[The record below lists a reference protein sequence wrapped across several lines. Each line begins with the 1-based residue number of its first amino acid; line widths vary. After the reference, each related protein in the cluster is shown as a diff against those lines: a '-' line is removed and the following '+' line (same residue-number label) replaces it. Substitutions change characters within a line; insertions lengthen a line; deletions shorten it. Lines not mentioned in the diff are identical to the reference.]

1 MWDDSLY
8 PRSRKKVG
16 KKARKGQ
23 SRRIPQQQQQQPSL
37 IDDVTAMIETGKTV
51 KKGVMGF
58 VDAVKKQRE
67 KGKKDQEEVKA
78 KSKFS
83 LSSSWSHSN
92 KKLKSSKRSPI

>member
-23 SRRIPQQQQQQPSL
+23 SRRTQQQQPSL